1 LFVRGHSGRDRF
13 LVRDWDGVKEDSR
26 RHLAETAAALMWPR
40 LVAPD
45 PFIGIRGKFPARKSA
60 IEPWSLSQKAMQ
72 WNSFNMVL

>member
-1 LFVRGHSGRDRF
+1 LSAVTQAAIVFSFAIGMRQD
-13 LVRDWDGVKEDSR
+13 DSR

-40 LVAPD
+40 VVVAPD